1 MQRTGS
7 IPIAV
12 ILGIAG
18 FSTITAAQ
26 QRAAELGPMLLQT
39 PAVRAA
45 VEFARTD
52 EMRTIEDQIRICEVE
67 APPFQEAK
75 RGELY
80 AGLLREAGLKN
91 IRVDAEGNVIAE
103 RPGASARPNV
113 VVSAHL
119 DTVFPR
125 GTNVKVR
132 RDGYVL
138 RGPGV
143 GDDCRGLAD
152 LVAVARALNKAGVT
166 TPGTITFVGTVG
178 EEGLGD
184 LRGVKRL
191 FNETLKDKVDRFVSI
206 DGEGLGV
213 THIAI
218 GSMRFRVTFKGPG
231 GHSFGSFGIVNPIH
245 ALGRAMARI
254 ADFQAPSSPRSTFNV
269 GRIGGGTS
277 INAIASEAW
286 MEVDLRS
293 GDMASLRMLEKQFRQ
308 AVNDAV
314 TQENARWNSSALTVA
329 IDTVGMRP
337 AGRLPSSAPIVQAA
351 ISVSKALNLPLSF
364 SEGSTDANLP
374 LSLGI
379 PSVTIDAGGRGS
391 GAHTENET
399 YDATDA
405 WKGTQ
410 RAILLTIALAQP

>member
-1 MQRTGS
+1 MHRLGWFLTAFIVGVTGS
-7 IPIAV
+7 PSVA
-12 ILGIAG
+12 
-18 FSTITAAQ
+18 AAQ
-26 QRAAELGPMLLQT
+26 QRAADLGPLLLQQ

-45 VEFARTD
+45 VEFARTE
-52 EMRTIEDQIRICEVE
+52 EMQTIDDQIRICEVE

-75 RGELY
+75 RAELY
-80 AGLLREAGLKN
+80 ATMFRDAGLKN
-91 IRVDAEGNVIAE
+91 VRIDAEGNVIGE
-103 RPGASARPNV
+103 RPGASARPNLV
-113 VVSAHL
+113 ISAHL

-125 GTNVKVR
+125 GTNVSVR
-132 RDGYVL
+132 RQGYVL
-138 RGPGV
+138 RGAGI

-152 LVAVARALNKAGVT
+152 LVAVARALNKTGVS

-191 FNETLKDKVDRFVSI
+191 FNETLKDRIDRFVSI
-206 DGEGLGV
+206 DGEGLGI

-218 GSMRFRVTFKGPG
+218 GSARFRVTFKGPG
-231 GHSFGSFGIVNPIH
+231 GHSFGSFGTVNPVH

-254 ADFQAPSSPRSTFNV
+254 ADFQVPGSPRTTFNV

-293 GDMASLRMLEKQFRQ
+293 GDAMSLRALEKQFRQ
-308 AVNDAV
+308 AVQDAV
-314 TQENARWNSSALTVA
+314 TQENARWSSQALTVS
-329 IDTVGMRP
+329 IETVGMRP
-337 AGRLPSSAPIVQAA
+337 AGRVPSTAPIVQAA
-351 ISVSKALNLPLSF
+351 ISVSKALNLPVSF
-364 SEGSTDANLP
+364 AEGSTDSNLP

-379 PSVTIDAGGRGS
+379 PAVTIDTGGRGS
-391 GAHTENET
+391 GAHTEHET
-399 YDATDA
+399 FDATDA

-410 RAILLTIALAQP
+410 RAVLLAVVLAQP

>member
-1 MQRTGS
+1 MHRT
-7 IPIAV
+7 ATFRMAA
-12 ILGIAG
+12 ILG
-18 FSTITAAQ
+18 FSGLFTPASAQ
-26 QRAAELGPMLLQT
+26 QRAADLGSQLLQT

-45 VEFARTD
+45 VEFAKTD
-52 EMRTIEDQIRICEVE
+52 ELRTIDDQVKICEVE

-75 RGELY
+75 RAELY
-80 AGLLREAGLKN
+80 ASMFREAGLRN
-91 IRVDAEGNVIAE
+91 VRIDAEGNVIGE

-113 VVSAHL
+113 VLSAHL

-152 LVAVARALNKAGVT
+152 VLAVARALNKAAVS

-191 FNETLKDKVDRFVSI
+191 FNETLKDKIDRFVSI

-218 GSMRFRVTFKGPG
+218 GSARFRVTFKGPG
-231 GHSFGSFGIVNPIH
+231 GHSFGSFGVVNPIH

-254 ADFQAPSSPRSTFNV
+254 ADFQVPGSPRTTFNV

-277 INAIASEAW
+277 INAISSEAW

-293 GDMASLRMLEKQFRQ
+293 GDMASLRSLEKQFRQ

-314 TQENARWNSSALTVA
+314 AQENARWNSSALTVS
-329 IDTVGMRP
+329 IETVGMRP
-337 AGRLPSSAPIVQAA
+337 AGRLPTSAPIVQTA
-351 ISVSKALNLPLSF
+351 ISVSKALNLPLPF

-379 PSVTIDAGGRGS
+379 PAVTIDAGGRGS
-391 GAHTENET
+391 GAHTESET
-399 YDATDA
+399 FDATDA

-410 RAILLTIALAQP
+410 RALLLTVALAQP

>member
-1 MQRTGS
+1 MHPTAS
-7 IPIAV
+7 IQTAAILAV
-12 ILGIAG
+12 AG
-18 FSTITAAQ
+18 FCAVAAAQ
-26 QRAAELGPMLLQT
+26 QRAADLGSILLQT

-45 VEFARTD
+45 VDSARTD
-52 EMRTIEDQIRICEVE
+52 EMRTIDDQIRICEVE

-75 RGELY
+75 RAELY
-80 AGLLREAGLKN
+80 AALLRDTGLKSVR
-91 IRVDAEGNVIAE
+91 IDTAGNVIAE

-138 RGPGV
+138 RGPGI

-152 LVAVARALNKAGVT
+152 VLAVARALNKAGVS
-166 TPGTITFVGTVG
+166 TPGTITFVATVG

-184 LRGVKRL
+184 LRGVKHL
-191 FNETLKDKVDRFVSI
+191 FNETLKGRVDRFVSI

-218 GSMRFRVTFKGPG
+218 GSARFRVTFKGPG
-231 GHSFGSFGIVNPIH
+231 GHSFGSFGTVNPIH

-254 ADFQAPSSPRSTFNV
+254 ADFQVPGSPRTTFNV

-293 GDMASLRMLEKQFRQ
+293 GDTASLRSLEKQFRQ
-308 AVNDAV
+308 SVNDAV
-314 TQENARWNSSALTVA
+314 AQENTRWNSTALTVS
-329 IDTVGMRP
+329 IETVGMRP
-337 AGRLPSSAPIVQAA
+337 AGRVPASAPIVQAA

-364 SEGSTDANLP
+364 AEGSTDANLP

-379 PSVTIDAGGRGS
+379 PAVTIDAGGRGS
-391 GAHTENET
+391 GAHTEHET

>member
-1 MQRTGS
+1 MQRPGS
-7 IPIAV
+7 ILIAV
-12 ILGIAG
+12 VLAIAG
-18 FSTITAAQ
+18 FSAVTAAQ

-80 AGLLREAGLKN
+80 AGLLREAGLRN

-103 RPGASARPNV
+103 RPGANARPNV

-254 ADFQAPSSPRSTFNV
+254 ADFQAPSSPRTTFNV

-314 TQENARWNSSALTVA
+314 TQENARWNSSALTVT

-379 PSVTIDAGGRGS
+379 PAVTIDAGGRGS